1 MSRAR
6 QNVDKLNG
14 WVDVKEYGAKGDGVT
29 NDTAAIQA
37 ALNASLMVT
46 FSPGIYL
53 VNDPLEPQSGSHL
66 DLGVATIKAGVK
78 NWLDTGIIQFI
89 SKSGLTLT
97 GGTIDGQKSLN
108 PTGRIFGIRLRNA
121 SNVIIDGV
129 TVQNCPGLNSTGF
142 NGGDGLIISAAATG
156 QASENITV
164 TNCTFQ
170 GNVRQ
175 GCSIT
180 RGRYIKIIGCEFVDT
195 SGNAP
200 GAGIDIEAD
209 TANEILSDITIT
221 GNVFRN
227 NEWGV
232 MVIELS
238 EPENITIS
246 SNVFYNNRQ
255 SSMLLRGKE
264 LTVTG
269 NAIYHDSPPSSSA
282 AVLVSDLT
290 NATIA
295 GNTITGNYD
304 GDERGGIRIGNKT
317 ENILIVANNIAKT
330 YRGGIRVDAL
340 YNPGNNIRNIVISNN
355 ALFNCYEGGASP
367 SSAIEIVS
375 SGSTDT
381 VENIIIANNTL
392 RDTRTGGQEADT
404 GIRLNN
410 LTSAELATI
419 SIANNLITGFGNQI
433 SSFANVAHLG
443 TTVTGKATLNFDLTS
458 VEYQDLTMTVTGAS
472 LSNVVSL
479 GVPNAAAVANV
490 SYTAWV
496 SATDTVTVRAT
507 RVSGTTPD
515 PGSGQFIASV
525 TKVLTT

>member
-1 MSRAR
+1 MSKAL
-6 QNVDKLNG
+6 QNVIKLNG
-14 WVDVKEYGAKGDGVT
+14 WADVKEYGAKGDGVT
-29 NDTAAIQA
+29 DDTAAIQA
-37 ALNASLMVT
+37 ALNASLMVM
-46 FSPGIYL
+46 FPPGAYL
-53 VNDPLEPQSGSHL
+53 VNDPIEPQAGSHL

-78 NWLDTGIIQFI
+78 DWLDTGIIQFI
-89 SKSGLTLT
+89 GKTGLTIT
-97 GGTIDGQKSLN
+97 GGTIDGQKALN
-108 PTGRIFGIRLRNA
+108 STGRIFGIRLRNA

-129 TVQNCPGLNSTGF
+129 TVQNCPGLNSTGV
-142 NGGDGLIISAAATG
+142 NGGDGLYIGAAAPG

-164 TNCTFQ
+164 TNCTFR

-232 MVIELS
+232 MIIELS
-238 EPENITIS
+238 NPENITVTG
-246 SNVFYNNRQ
+246 NVFYNNRQ

-264 LTVTG
+264 LTITS
-269 NAIYHDSPPSSSA
+269 NAIYHDSPPSSSSA
-282 AVLVSDLT
+282 ILVSDLT

-317 ENILIVANNIAKT
+317 ENLLVVANNIAKT
-330 YRGGIRVDAL
+330 FRAGIRVDAL

-355 ALFNCYEGGASP
+355 ALFNCYESGAAP
-367 SSAIEIVS
+367 SSAIEVIG
-375 SGSTDT
+375 SGGADLT
-381 VENIIIANNTL
+381 ENIIIANNTL
-392 RDTRTGGQEADT
+392 RDTRTGGQEADV
-404 GIRLNN
+404 GIRLAN
-410 LTSAELATI
+410 LTAAELATI

-433 SSFANVAHLG
+433 TSFADVAHLG
-443 TTVTGKATLNFDLTS
+443 VTVTGKATLNFDLTS
-458 VEYQDLTMTVTGAS
+458 VDYQDLTMTVTGAAI
-472 LSNVVSL
+472 NDVVSL
-479 GVPNAAAVANV
+479 GIPNAGAVANI
-490 SYTAWV
+490 SYMAWV
-496 SATDTVTVRAT
+496 SASNTVTVRAT
-507 RVSGTTPD
+507 RVNATAPN
-515 PGSGQFIASV
+515 PGAERFIASV